1 MLPQGDF
8 VLTNNRLSTQCE
20 RCGGWGCDWDDYRD
34 YILAES
40 GSSLFSRVVVRTS
53 EIQGSVVEA
62 SETGCAGGRAIIEVW
77 HQQPHHCRLLQRLL
91 PRVAN
96 NKYSHCT

>member
-1 MLPQGDF
+1 MVYLFQTYKKNIMLPQGDF

-40 GSSLFSRVVVRTS
+40 GSSLFSRVVVRAS

-77 HQQPHHCRLLQRLL
+77 HVMLRAVLKVLLK
-91 PRVAN
+91 A
-96 NKYSHCT
+96 